1 MRAFSHHFAALLGLA
16 LLLSA
21 IGAITSKVTG
31 AQSENPLVIV
41 ATIDGEIDNV
51 AADYLHRALERAH
64 DENATAL
71 IIELNTRGGLS
82 TAMDDIVDDI
92 VRSAVPVVVYV
103 SPPNAR
109 AASAGVF
116 ITYASHIAAMAP
128 TTNIGSASPILIG
141 STGSDESDET
151 LTRKVRND
159 AIARITNLA
168 ELRGRNVNWA
178 VSAVENAENITA
190 DQALELHV
198 VDLISPDLPTLLA
211 SINGQTVQTEAGPV
225 TIDTTSV
232 TIEHMQMTAFEQVRS
247 FLANPTLAYL
257 LVTFG
262 LIALFI
268 ELANP
273 GIGIPAVAGSL
284 SLILGLI
291 GLGSLPVEWIGLGLM
306 ALAFVLFIVDL
317 FVPSLGLLTIGGI
330 VCFLVGSNILI
341 DDGTPSN
348 YQVSRAVIWTMT
360 ACFGATAILLGFV
373 VVRSQLKPPKT
384 GMPGMVGQVGVVRT
398 ALDPEGQ
405 IMVFGEIWSAQSSAG
420 PIQQG
425 EHVTVERSR
434 KLKLTVRRATSEEI
448 EGARVVGDRRVVIA
462 VQ

>member
-1 MRAFSHHFAALLGLA
+1 MDCLARAQDDQ
-16 LLLSA
+16 
-21 IGAITSKVTG
+21 T
-31 AQSENPLVIV
+31 LVVV
-41 ATIDGEIDNV
+41 ATIDGEIDDV
-51 AADYLHRALERAH
+51 AADYIERAV
-64 DENATAL
+64 DRAEEQRATAL
-71 IIELNTRGGLS
+71 VIQLNTTGGLS
-82 TAMDDIVDDI
+82 SAMDDIVDDI
-92 VRSAVPVVVYV
+92 VHSAVPVVVYV
-103 SPPNAR
+103 SPSNAR

-116 ITYASHIAAMAP
+116 ITYAGHIAAMAP
-128 TTNIGSASPILIG
+128 STNIGSASPILIG

-168 ELRGRNVNWA
+168 ELRGRNVDWA
-178 VSAVENAENITA
+178 VSAVEDAENITA
-190 DQALELHV
+190 DVALDLHV
-198 VDLISPDLPTLLA
+198 VDLIAPDLATLLTA
-211 SINGQTVQTEAGPV
+211 INGQTVQTEAGPV
-225 TIDTTSV
+225 TIDTANV
-232 TIEHMQMTAFEQVRS
+232 KIEHVEMTAFEQVRS

-273 GIGIPAVAGSL
+273 GIGIAGVTGSVA
-284 SLILGLI
+284 LILGLI
-291 GLGSLPVEWIGLGLM
+291 GLGSLPVEWLGLGLM

-317 FVPSLGLLTIGGI
+317 FVPSLGLLTISGI
-330 VCFLVGSNILI
+330 ACFLVGSNILI

-373 VVRSQLKPPKT
+373 VVRSQLHPPKT

-398 ALDPEGQ
+398 ALDPDGQ
-405 IMVFGEIWSAQSSAG
+405 ILVFGEIWTAQSSVG
-420 PIQQG
+420 PILPG
-425 EHVTVERSR
+425 EQVTVERSK

-448 EGARVVGDRRVVIA
+448 EGARVVGDRRIVVP